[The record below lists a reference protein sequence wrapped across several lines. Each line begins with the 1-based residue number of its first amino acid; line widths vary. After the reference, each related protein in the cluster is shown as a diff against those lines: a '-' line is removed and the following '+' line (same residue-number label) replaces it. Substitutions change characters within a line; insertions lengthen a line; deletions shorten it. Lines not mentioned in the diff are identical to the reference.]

1 MGDQGTRPLSL
12 SNQTPKEGGGGGG
25 SGGGGG
31 QSKSS
36 EEKDMLDAMQ
46 TTKGVGGNGYYA
58 RLLKDHEFEGDGV
71 LQLKKGSEVWIEH
84 FAVDKNWSIVVAN
97 SGARGEC

>member
-1 MGDQGTRPLSL
+1 MGDQGTRPLSF
-12 SNQTPKEGGGGGG
+12 SNQKPKEGGGE
-25 SGGGGG
+25 GGGG

-58 RLLKDHEFEGDGV
+58 RVLKDHHEFEGDGV
-71 LQLKKGSEVWIEH
+71 LQLSQGSEVWIEH
-84 FAVDKNWSIVVAN
+84 FAIDKNWSLVVVPG